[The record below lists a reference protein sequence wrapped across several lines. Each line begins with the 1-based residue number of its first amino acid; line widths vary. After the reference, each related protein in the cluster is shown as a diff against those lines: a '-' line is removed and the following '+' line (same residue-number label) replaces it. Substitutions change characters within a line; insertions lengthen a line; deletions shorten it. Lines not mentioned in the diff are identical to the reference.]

1 MKKED
6 ERLSWRKNYY
16 DLIWSGVMSINAI
29 LIIIFPKTEKYKLKI
44 VTNPEVDCI
53 DHLQGHNFKF

>member
-1 MKKED
+1 
-6 ERLSWRKNYY
+6 
-16 DLIWSGVMSINAI
+16 MSINAI